1 METEEKE
8 MQFNCC
14 PDSYS
19 AVTYELTL
27 DRLSSFYI
35 IYIILPIMALSA
47 LFLLV
52 FFIPADSGERMGYGV
67 NILLS
72 LTVYLLV
79 IFEIVPANSYTR
91 SMLGTCFI
99 ILFFLLSAGMVF
111 ALLNTNLASY
121 TRRPHRYLL
130 KFISSGIICKLKD
143 LKNEENIAL
152 SPRNGRKTNHAIDDV
167 IDENEEYS
175 EIGRINY
182 NEEWKKISKKLDKIF
197 AVLFLLLLI
206 LLPLFSSAI
215 LPKEYLHS

>member
-1 METEEKE
+1 
-8 MQFNCC
+8 
-14 PDSYS
+14 
-19 AVTYELTL
+19 
-27 DRLSSFYI
+27 
-35 IYIILPIMALSA
+35 MALSA

-79 IFEIVPANSYTR
+79 IFEIVPANSNTR

-121 TRRPHRYLL
+121 TTRPHRYLL
-130 KFISSGIICKLKD
+130 KLISSGIICKLKD
-143 LKNEENIAL
+143 LKNEENITL
-152 SPRNGRKTNHAIDDV
+152 SPRNGRKTNHAIDD
-167 IDENEEYS
+167 IIGENEEYS